1 MKKVIFLLLFL
12 LLFSIT
18 DSLAGS
24 ATARQTVALY
34 VEEVALI
41 SVGQDLT
48 ITLDT
53 ITNAGDNFTEKS
65 ETSTYAI
72 TSTVVSGQTRQVE
85 VRLSQALSDL
95 QLRIQMGGQ
104 EVILTTIAQ
113 TVLSGIGN
121 MATTGQII
129 YTLIPTAAMVDYGE
143 RTVTV
148 SYTLSDDS

>member
-1 MKKVIFLLLFL
+1 MKKVIKIICLFV
-12 LLFSIT
+12 FSIT
-18 DSLAGS
+18 DTFAGS
-24 ATARQTVALY
+24 ATATQTVALY

-41 SVGQDLT
+41 SVGHDLT

-72 TSTVVSGQTRQVE
+72 TSTVVSGQTRQLE
-85 VRLSQALSDL
+85 VRLSQALTDL

-113 TVLSGIGN
+113 TILSGIGN
-121 MATTGQII
+121 MATAGQII

-148 SYTLSDDS
+148 NYTLTDDG